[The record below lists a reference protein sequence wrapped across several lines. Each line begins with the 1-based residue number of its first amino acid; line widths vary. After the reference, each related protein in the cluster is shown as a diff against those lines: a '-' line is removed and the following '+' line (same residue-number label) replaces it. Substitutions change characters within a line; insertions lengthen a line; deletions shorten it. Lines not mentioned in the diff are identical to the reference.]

1 MRRVHESGS
10 IAGPVGPRIG
20 EQTLDYDTDVIK
32 KRLSGLA
39 ALALV
44 GLWAVA
50 ADAQVFTPTFMSP
63 QRSAD
68 VGVYLSDGP
77 GDFSVEGIWRRNL
90 GTYDLGFR
98 AGIADVRGL
107 VVLVGAE
114 FRTPL
119 DVADA
124 PVDVALVGGV
134 QGAFGDRSA
143 AGFQGGVTI
152 GVPVTEGSLT
162 FVPYIHPRLA
172 ILSNFG
178 REDFDLDPLADIGFD
193 LLLPQNLRFR
203 VGFGLGR
210 PTARWGVG
218 FSW

>member
-1 MRRVHESGS
+1 MRLGS
-10 IAGPVGPRIG
+10 F
-20 EQTLDYDTDVIK
+20 L
-32 KRLSGLA
+32 
-39 ALALV
+39 
-44 GLWAVA
+44 AVA
-50 ADAQVFTPTFMSP
+50 LLGLSPVAVEAQVFTPTFMSP

-77 GDFSVEGIWRRNL
+77 GDFAVEGIWRRNL
-90 GTYDLGFR
+90 GAYDLGFR
-98 AGIADVRGL
+98 AGIADVGGL

-119 DVADA
+119 EIADA
-124 PVDVALVGGV
+124 PVEVALAGGV
-134 QGAFGDRSA
+134 QGAFGEGSA
-143 AGFQGGVTI
+143 AGFQGGVSVGAPI
-152 GVPVTEGSLT
+152 VEGNFT

-172 ILSNFG
+172 ILSRFG
-178 REDFDLDPLADIGFD
+178 QEDFDLDPLADVGFD

-203 VGFGLGR
+203 VGFGLGG